1 METYRGEPRVGA
13 VDPEQGSRRLSDL
26 GAGSGKRRRIH
37 IYTKCETMALLG
49 QGEVV

>member
-26 GAGSGKRRRIH
+26 GAGSGKRRRTH